1 MPDDELPIAPQ
12 YGAPSAEPGYG
23 PGGRVMG
30 APADW
35 WRRFVAILLDGL
47 VLSVPNGLLGF
58 VFGIETTKTD
68 PVTGTAT
75 LQLGGLAALTLLA
88 LVVSVVY
95 SGLLEG
101 SAHGQ
106 SIGKMAMRI
115 QVRDAETL
123 GPIGFGR
130 AASRRFV
137 YQVLFLPLLIP
148 GLVNGLS
155 PLWDPRRQAWHD
167 KVQNTLVVN
176 SA

>member
-12 YGAPSAEPGYG
+12 YGAPSAEPGR
-23 PGGRVMG
+23 GGRNVVVG
-30 APADW
+30 APTDW
-35 WRRFVAILLDGL
+35 WRRLVAIILDGL
-47 VLSVPNGLLGF
+47 ILSVPNGILGYL
-58 VFGIETTKTD
+58 FGIETTRTD
-68 PVTGTAT
+68 PVTDKVS

-88 LVVSVVY
+88 LIVDVIY

-101 SAHGQ
+101 SSHGQ

-123 GPIGFGR
+123 GPIGFAR
-130 AASRRFV
+130 AASRRFI
-137 YQVLFLPLLIP
+137 YQVLFLPLAVP
-148 GLVNGLS
+148 GIINGLS